1 MTVKALLGRKRE
13 MSQVFT
19 ADGKVV
25 PVTIV
30 EAGPCPVVQVKSTET
45 KDGYSAYQIGFDDAR
60 AKVVAK
66 PQLGHFQKANVG
78 PKRVLREVRFDGEAA
93 LKVGDV
99 ITVASF
105 TEGELVDVIGTTKG
119 RGFQGGI
126 KRHNFK
132 AGPRGHGTKNTR
144 EPGSVG
150 TNTTP
155 GRILKGKRMPGHY
168 GATRVTTR
176 NLKVVKVDTEKHLL
190 FIQGAVPGHNNGDVF
205 VRAAIAASTRKRAPK
220 KK

>member
-13 MSQVFT
+13 MSQVFID
-19 ADGKVV
+19 DGRVV

-30 EAGPCPVVQVKSTET
+30 EAGPCPVVQVKTSDS
-45 KDGYSAYQIGFDDAR
+45 KDGYSAYQIGFDDTR
-60 AKVVAK
+60 AKLVAK
-66 PQLGHFQKANVG
+66 PQLGHFKKANVG
-78 PKRVLREVRFDGEAA
+78 PKRVLREVRYDGEAA

-105 TEGELVDVIGTTKG
+105 NAGDMVDVIGTSKG

-168 GATRVTTR
+168 GASRVTVR
-176 NLKVVKVDTEKHLL
+176 NLKVVKVDTEQHLL
-190 FIQGAVPGHNNGDVF
+190 FIEGAVPGHNNGDVF
-205 VRAAIAASTRKRAPK
+205 VRGAVAHSLRKRPK